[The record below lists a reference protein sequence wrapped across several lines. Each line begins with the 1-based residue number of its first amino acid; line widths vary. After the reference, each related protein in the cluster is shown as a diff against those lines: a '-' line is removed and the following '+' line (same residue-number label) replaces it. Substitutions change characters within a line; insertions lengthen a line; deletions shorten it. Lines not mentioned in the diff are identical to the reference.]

1 VSYARPAIGQA
12 PYAGTVLPPLES
24 GVIPPPIPAEG
35 ARFTYHSA
43 LGQYPWSYGLWA
55 GGYAATTYPGCG
67 ILANPDPSRGLVEL
81 RVWWPY
87 ESKIWLTR
95 IRGGVRVPVRNAYPL
110 TIPLGS
116 DRYNYATNP
125 SAETALTGYLPD
137 QGTPTVV
144 RFADPT
150 APAGDYVVR
159 ATNAAAGSNG
169 LRVPTGLV
177 LDLAAAPRALTV
189 GWALRLS
196 ARPTAVRLT
205 LRSQAPGGDE
215 LTPVTVT
222 LTANQVNLSVEQWAR
237 QIVRVSPPT
246 SATTL
251 TFAVVAD
258 GMPAGGTVDVDAV
271 TIELGEAEGT
281 AFDGD
286 TLGGFWVGARGLS
299 ASALAPTVT
308 IYDAE
313 CPLDVVVSYQLAE
326 TGITAGWV
334 ISDPLTLES
343 GERSWLT
350 HPNHPDA
357 PLSLDLQ
364 TVPALA
370 RAIDQGIFWPIGAH
384 RAIVVSA
391 PRRTATGELA
401 INSYSFAHRDTL
413 RTYLDDGNPLLLRTP
428 TGYGYDATGVWLAI
442 GAVTEDRGNR
452 KAWQDYTLIRAPFTE
467 VAAPVPQPVT

>member
-1 VSYARPAIGQA
+1 MSYARPAFSQA
-12 PYAGTVLPPLES
+12 PFAGTVLPPLGS
-24 GVIPPPIPAEG
+24 GTIPPPIPADG
-35 ARFTYHSA
+35 ARFSYHSG
-43 LGQYPWSYGLWA
+43 LGQYPWAYGLWS
-55 GGYAATTYPGCG
+55 GGYPAVPYPGCG
-67 ILANPDPSRGLVEL
+67 VLTDADPARGVVEL

-87 ESKIWLTR
+87 ESTLWVVRVHPDST
-95 IRGGVRVPVRNAYPL
+95 RVPVRGAYPL

-116 DRYNYATNP
+116 DRYNYASNP
-125 SAETALTGYLPD
+125 SAETAITGFLPD
-137 QGTPTVV
+137 QGNPTVA
-144 RFADPT
+144 RIADPT
-150 APAGDYVVR
+150 APAGDMVVR
-159 ATNAAAGSNG
+159 ATNSAAGANG
-169 LRVPTGLV
+169 VRMPTALTLNLQQEV
-177 LDLAAAPRALTV
+177 RLTV

-196 ARPTAVRLT
+196 ARPTAVTLT
-205 LRSQAPGGDE
+205 VRWQSPGGDE
-215 LTPVTVT
+215 LTPTNVV
-222 LTANQVNLSVEQWAR
+222 LTANQVNESVSQWHR
-237 QIVRVSPPT
+237 QVV
-246 SATTL
+246 TL
-251 TFAVVAD
+251 TQPANAVTPSVSVTAD
-258 GMPAGGTVDVDAV
+258 GMPSGGTVDLDAV
-271 TIELGEAEGT
+271 TIEIGDTGGS

-299 ASALAPTVT
+299 ESALAPTVT
-308 IYDAE
+308 VYDAE
-313 CPLDVVVSYQLAE
+313 CPLDVVVSYQVAE

-357 PLSLDLQ
+357 PLRLDLQ

-391 PRRTATGELA
+391 PRRAATGELA
-401 INSYSFAHRDTL
+401 INSYSFAHRDML
-413 RTYLDDGNPLLLRTP
+413 RSYLDDGNPLLLRTP
-428 TGYGYDATGVWLAI
+428 SGYGYDATGVWLAI